1 LNPNVSEADF
11 YATWTVATSR
21 FEATTVAIWSDSP
34 SIQHDRVAPA
44 GVLDSDVIPEGVQY
58 VLATD
63 GLSVVV
69 NIQEVITRYGCML
82 LYLSFQP

>member
-1 LNPNVSEADF
+1 LNPNVGEADF
-11 YATWTVATSR
+11 YATWIVATSR
-21 FEATTVAIWSDSP
+21 FEATKGAIWADSP
-34 SIQHDRVAPA
+34 SIQDDRVAPA
-44 GVLDSDVIPEGVQY
+44 RVLESDVIPEGVQY

>member
-1 LNPNVSEADF
+1 MKQIFTQLGLSPLQGSRQPR
-11 YATWTVATSR
+11 SR
-21 FEATTVAIWSDSP
+21 FWADSP

-69 NIQEVITRYGCML
+69 NIQEVITRYGCVL